1 MSLPST
7 VRARLRHVATR
18 PQRRLAAVRLLDV
31 SSRCLVLPTHREE
44 VTTIRDEESA
54 ASLSI
59 GDVSAQTGV
68 PPGTLRTWEQR
79 YGIPVASRLNGGHRR
94 YRADTVDL
102 VREVLRQRA
111 TGLRMS
117 LAVERAKAVD
127 EQPETS
133 VFAGVRRRHVDLR
146 AQLLRKPAV
155 LALSRALEDECCA
168 QADRPV
174 LFASFQRARFYHES
188 ERRWVELSRTARSAV
203 VFADFTA
210 QAPTPNG
217 PLQVRAPF
225 DAPINR
231 EWVLVCDSPDYPGC
245 VVGWEPPGQA
255 RDRDRARRFETFWSL
270 DPRVVRSAARI
281 CAQLSQQY
289 HPEAPRLPEL
299 LHDQP
304 PEASADLRRASG
316 VLDRMLGYLST
327 SG

>member
-1 MSLPST
+1 MLNFSS
-7 VRARLRHVATR
+7 
-18 PQRRLAAVRLLDV
+18 VRL
-31 SSRCLVLPTHREE
+31 VLSTQHEE
-44 VTTIRDEESA
+44 ITIRDEESA

-59 GDVSAQTGV
+59 GDVAEQTGV

-79 YGIPVASRLNGGHRR
+79 YGIPIATRLNGGHRR

-102 VREVLRQRA
+102 VLEVLRQRA
-111 TGLRMS
+111 AGLSMA

-133 VFAGVRRRHVDLR
+133 VFAGVRRRHANLR
-146 AQLLRKPAV
+146 AQLLRKSAV

-174 LFASFQRARFYHES
+174 LFASFQRERFYSAS

-210 QAPTPNG
+210 PTPTTHG
-217 PLQVRAPF
+217 PLQVCVPF

-231 EWVLVCDSPDYPGC
+231 EWILVCDSADYPGC

-255 RDRDRARRFETFWSL
+255 RGRDDARRFETFWSL

-281 CAQLSQQY
+281 CAHLSEQY
-289 HPEAPRLPEL
+289 SPVAPRLPEL
-299 LHDQP
+299 LLDQP
-304 PEASADLRRASG
+304 PVASADLRRASG
-316 VLDRMLGYLST
+316 VLDRMLGYLSA
-327 SG
+327 SGS